1 MSKRA
6 VELIDEIMEKVL
18 ALREELGPVR
28 TEHSRS
34 LGSILVTLRKLKGEN
49 NEGVTVSEMYNISC
63 RYLTYSKNVYVSL
76 ERAIALYKHA
86 IGHIMIGGTMQDLV
100 QELTL
105 GGCTDT
111 ELEVLK
117 AVPVNAIRTSFLHT
131 AVSRI
136 STKTQ
141 LNMFEANQAFGR
153 GNTAPVTRA
162 RDTTTLPEDLLRP
175 YVFYKLFIKNTPQ
188 NAYSVIKLYYGDNIP
203 EEYIRNGV
211 LISNPIFYF
220 DLAVEAIFQY
230 LNVKLKT
237 LGVKSCHKLN
247 N

>member
-63 RYLTYSKNVYVSL
+63 RYLTYSRNVYVSI
-76 ERAIALYKHA
+76 ERAVEIFKIA
-86 IGHIMIGGTMQDLV
+86 IGYIIDGGTMTDLK

-105 GGCTDT
+105 AGYSSV

-131 AVSRI
+131 AVERI
-136 STKTQ
+136 SSRTQ
-141 LNMFEANQAFGR
+141 LNMFETNTAFGR
-153 GNTAPVTRA
+153 GNTAPITRA
-162 RDTTTLPEDLLRP
+162 RDTRSLPDELLCP
-175 YVFYKLFIKNTPQ
+175 FIFYSLFKNNTAQ
-188 NAYSVIKLYYGDNIP
+188 NAYSVIRLCYGNNIP
-203 EEYIRNGV
+203 DNYIVDGIV
-211 LISNPIFYF
+211 VSNPSFYRSM
-220 DLAVEAIFQY
+220 AIDAIYEY
-230 LNVKLKT
+230 LNVKFNDELKR
-237 LGVKSCHKLN
+237 
-247 N
+247 